1 MKEPVVQVGV
11 VSAERIDFCLFTPYR
26 VGEEVVT
33 GWQTAVWRNDQI
45 EWRGQNFDRLDF
57 IPEEYASSRFELA
70 DVTIGVRFHWERKE
84 NQRFQGAL
92 RLIREE
98 NCVTAV
104 NMVRMEDYLTS
115 VISSE
120 MSATS
125 SLELLKAH
133 AVISRSWLLAQL
145 EHRKT
150 RMTQG
155 GTAVST
161 ATSVTGSA
169 VTSASGS
176 VVSSAMA
183 SAAGSTIGSVMAST
197 VGSAA
202 GKSGEGASDEI
213 LSGEWMEQIKWYD
226 REDHTRFDVCADDHC
241 QRYQGVTKAS
251 SDVVRKAVHDT
262 FGEVLMS
269 QGNICDARFSKC
281 CGGATEEFETCW
293 QNASFPY
300 LVGRRDWK
308 TSEEASSSSVSSFSL
323 SETQSSTAASVG
335 CSSVEKTSCSSL
347 GTSCSEPS
355 SGISGGESSSH
366 SSVSSSSLSETQS
379 STAASVGCL
388 SVSSSSEGGTALL
401 PDLRD
406 EAEAERWIR
415 TSPPAFCRTTDRHI
429 LQQVLNNYDQETPDF
444 YRWKVEYTQRE
455 LADLVEQN
463 TGWGLGE
470 ICRIEPLE
478 RGVSGRIWKLKI
490 VGSRRTV
497 VVGKELEIRRILSAS
512 HLYSSAFV
520 VDYGPLCQGVP
531 SSFTLLGAGWGHGVG
546 LCQIGA
552 ALMSEQ
558 GYGYREILQ
567 HYYAHTLLERLYS
580 AES

>member
-45 EWRGQNFDRLDF
+45 EWRGQNFDQLDF

-323 SETQSSTAASVG
+323 SETQSSTAASIG

-347 GTSCSEPS
+347 GTSCSETS

-379 STAASVGCL
+379 STAASVGCS